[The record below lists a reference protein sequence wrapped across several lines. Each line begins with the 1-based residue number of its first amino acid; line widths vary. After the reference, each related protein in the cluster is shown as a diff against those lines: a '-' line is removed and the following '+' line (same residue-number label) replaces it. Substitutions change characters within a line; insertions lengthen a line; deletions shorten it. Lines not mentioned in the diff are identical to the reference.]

1 MFFYCLEA
9 KMPKQK
15 STNLW
20 KTAGLVSMISSCLV
34 GGVVGGLFLGLWFDR
49 KLGTMPW
56 FLIIF
61 LFVGLLTGCYGMY
74 KVIQPFLGDGDD
86 DR

>member
-1 MFFYCLEA
+1 
-9 KMPKQK
+9 MPKQK
-15 STNLW
+15 SNLW

-34 GGVVGGLFLGLWFDR
+34 GGLVGGVFIGLWLDR
-49 KLGTMPW
+49 QLGTMPW

-74 KVIQPFLGDGDD
+74 KVVQPFLGDDEH